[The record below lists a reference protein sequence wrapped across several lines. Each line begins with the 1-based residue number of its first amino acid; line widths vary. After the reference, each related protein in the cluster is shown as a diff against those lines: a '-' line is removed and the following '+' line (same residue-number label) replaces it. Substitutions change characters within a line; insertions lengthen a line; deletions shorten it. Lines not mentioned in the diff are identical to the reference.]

1 MPKPKSEQEIKV
13 ENRLKQLSQS
23 TSLDTILPVF
33 KKLTS
38 ETLTE
43 DLLKQFVLLVKPA
56 ENVSTVISVFSGVA
70 VRELGVPK
78 ALSESV

>member
-23 TSLDTILPVF
+23 ASLDTILPVY

-38 ETLTE
+38 ESLTE

-56 ENVSTVISVFSGVA
+56 ENVSTVISVFSVVA